1 MSKSHVPE
9 LFDDQDTLSLVTPG
23 KMMAMTQPDLF
34 FLTNFLCLLYKLF
47 ELSKSRPAKKKKI
60 LNDEKI
66 SSVKR
71 LKNLKRETF
80 WKFADVCV
88 LCQY

>member
-9 LFDDQDTLSLVTPG
+9 LFDDQDTPG

-34 FLTNFLCLLYKLF
+34 FLTNFLRLLYKLF
-47 ELSKSRPAKKKKI
+47 ELSNSRSAKKYI

-66 SSVKR
+66 ASVK
-71 LKNLKRETF
+71 
-80 WKFADVCV
+80 
-88 LCQY
+88 